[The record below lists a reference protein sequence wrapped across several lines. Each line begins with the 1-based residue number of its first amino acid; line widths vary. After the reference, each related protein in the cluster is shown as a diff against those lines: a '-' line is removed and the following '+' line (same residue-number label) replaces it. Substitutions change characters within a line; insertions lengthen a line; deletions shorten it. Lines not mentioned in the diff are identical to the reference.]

1 MEGRLLAGPT
11 DSWFIWNLTDRK
23 VFATDYST
31 ASRTALFNIHTNEW
45 DHELL
50 ELLEIPKSI
59 LPEIRNSTEKYGYAT
74 LRGCDGK
81 EGKILISGNMV
92 DQQAALFGQACL
104 SEGMVKTTYGT
115 GCFMLMNTG
124 KTPVYSNTGL
134 LTCVGWK
141 MNGKDMVFALDGGIY
156 VAGSVITW
164 MKDKMHLISD
174 AKETGE
180 LAESVPDTAG
190 VCFVPAL
197 TGLAAPYWDPYARG
211 MLIGITP
218 GTERAHVVRAALESI
233 AYQVRDILDLMEM
246 DSGIRIRAM
255 RVDGGITANEFLMQ
269 FQADILGIPV
279 DVPEISETT
288 ALGVAYMAAYGSGLF
303 KDLDEIEANW
313 KLKKRY
319 YPKMSEKEREKKM
332 RMWHRAVARAKEWVE
347 EEETDGPELTG
358 EFD

>member
-1 MEGRLLAGPT
+1 
-11 DSWFIWNLTDRK
+11 
-23 VFATDYST
+23 
-31 ASRTALFNIHTNEW
+31 
-45 DHELL
+45 
-50 ELLEIPKSI
+50 
-59 LPEIRNSTEKYGYAT
+59 
-74 LRGCDGK
+74 
-81 EGKILISGNMV
+81 
-92 DQQAALFGQACL
+92 
-104 SEGMVKTTYGT
+104 
-115 GCFMLMNTG
+115 
-124 KTPVYSNTGL
+124 
-134 LTCVGWK
+134 
-141 MNGKDMVFALDGGIY
+141 MVFALDGGIY

-180 LAESVPDTAG
+180 LAESVPDTVG

>member
-1 MEGRLLAGPT
+1 
-11 DSWFIWNLTDRK
+11 
-23 VFATDYST
+23 
-31 ASRTALFNIHTNEW
+31 
-45 DHELL
+45 
-50 ELLEIPKSI
+50 
-59 LPEIRNSTEKYGYAT
+59 
-74 LRGCDGK
+74 
-81 EGKILISGNMV
+81 
-92 DQQAALFGQACL
+92 
-104 SEGMVKTTYGT
+104 
-115 GCFMLMNTG
+115 MLMNTG

-141 MNGKDMVFALDGGIY
+141 MHGKDMVFALDGGIY

-180 LAESVPDTAG
+180 LAESVPDTVG

>member
-1 MEGRLLAGPT
+1 MDMPHCGG
-11 DSWFIWNLTDRK
+11 
-23 VFATDYST
+23 V
-31 ASRTALFNIHTNEW
+31 
-45 DHELL
+45 
-50 ELLEIPKSI
+50 
-59 LPEIRNSTEKYGYAT
+59 
-74 LRGCDGK
+74 DGK

-124 KTPVYSNTGL
+124 KHRFIPIQDFLHASAGK
-134 LTCVGWK
+134 C
-141 MNGKDMVFALDGGIY
+141 MEKDMVFALDGGIY

-255 RVDGGITANEFLMQ
+255 RVDGGITA
-269 FQADILGIPV
+269 
-279 DVPEISETT
+279 
-288 ALGVAYMAAYGSGLF
+288 
-303 KDLDEIEANW
+303 K
-313 KLKKRY
+313 
-319 YPKMSEKEREKKM
+319 
-332 RMWHRAVARAKEWVE
+332 
-347 EEETDGPELTG
+347 
-358 EFD
+358 

>member
-1 MEGRLLAGPT
+1 
-11 DSWFIWNLTDRK
+11 
-23 VFATDYST
+23 
-31 ASRTALFNIHTNEW
+31 
-45 DHELL
+45 
-50 ELLEIPKSI
+50 
-59 LPEIRNSTEKYGYAT
+59 
-74 LRGCDGK
+74 
-81 EGKILISGNMV
+81 
-92 DQQAALFGQACL
+92 
-104 SEGMVKTTYGT
+104 
-115 GCFMLMNTG
+115 MLMNTG

-141 MNGKDMVFALDGGIY
+141 MHGKDMVFALDGGIY

-269 FQADILGIPV
+269 FQADILGIPWMCRKS
-279 DVPEISETT
+279 PRQLHWELPIWQR
-288 ALGVAYMAAYGSGLF
+288 M
-303 KDLDEIEANW
+303 DLDY
-313 KLKKRY
+313 LKTL
-319 YPKMSEKEREKKM
+319 M
-332 RMWHRAVARAKEWVE
+332 RSRR
-347 EEETDGPELTG
+347 TG
-358 EFD
+358 SSKNVIIRK

>member
-1 MEGRLLAGPT
+1 MGVDQGTTGTTVLLLDEDWNLAASSHKEHKQYYPQPGWVEHDPKEILAQIKEAAEEVMEKAHVTAEQVECMGIDNQGETVVVWDKVTGEPLYPAIVWQDRRTATWIEELEEDIRYMIRQKTGLHADAYFGATKIKWILDNVEGAKEAAMEGRLLAGPT

-141 MNGKDMVFALDGGIY
+141 MHGKDMEK
-156 VAGSVITW
+156 TW
-164 MKDKMHLISD
+164 YSLWT
-174 AKETGE
+174 E
-180 LAESVPDTAG
+180 ESMLQVPSSHG
-190 VCFVPAL
+190 
-197 TGLAAPYWDPYARG
+197 
-211 MLIGITP
+211 
-218 GTERAHVVRAALESI
+218 
-233 AYQVRDILDLMEM
+233 
-246 DSGIRIRAM
+246 
-255 RVDGGITANEFLMQ
+255 
-269 FQADILGIPV
+269 
-279 DVPEISETT
+279 
-288 ALGVAYMAAYGSGLF
+288 
-303 KDLDEIEANW
+303 
-313 KLKKRY
+313 
-319 YPKMSEKEREKKM
+319 
-332 RMWHRAVARAKEWVE
+332 
-347 EEETDGPELTG
+347 
-358 EFD
+358 